1 METTSHPI
9 HQTEPAEVELDLG
22 VEELDEMLAPW
33 DWDDFFGGVGIGVGL
48 VGLYAGGAALAT

>member
-1 METTSHPI
+1 MKRSLSRD
-9 HQTEPAEVELDLG
+9 EPGGPEIALDLG
-22 VEELDEMLAPW
+22 IEELDEMLAPW

>member
-1 METTSHPI
+1 MQDQMIEAPDAQEI
-9 HQTEPAEVELDLG
+9 ALDLG
-22 VEELDEMLAPW
+22 IEELDEMLAPW

>member
-1 METTSHPI
+1 MDTTLQP
-9 HQTEPAEVELDLG
+9 TDLTDVRALDLG

-33 DWDDFFGGVGIGVGL
+33 DWDDFFGGVGIGLTV

>member
-1 METTSHPI
+1 MDTTLELNHPNDLL
-9 HQTEPAEVELDLG
+9 ELDLG
-22 VEELDEMLAPW
+22 IEELDEMFAPW

>member
-1 METTSHPI
+1 MEITLQPDRP
-9 HQTEPAEVELDLG
+9 QEPHEELDLG

>member
-1 METTSHPI
+1 MGTTLELQRSDVP
-9 HQTEPAEVELDLG
+9 VELDLG
-22 VEELDEMLAPW
+22 IEELDEMLAPW